1 MGGGKFPPCVDSGLW
16 MPFSQHRE
24 ERGGERGRG
33 KGGAAEKSS
42 IASTGIRGQRDRRSG
57 TCAQCRR
64 RQRRWQQQQQQQRQ
78 QQQQVRAGDNSMPTG
93 NGRRQ
98 EGSSSMHLGNS
109 WKRASSSSC
118 DKSSLWM
125 PFSQHRKG
133 RGREK
138 RRGKDE
144 AAEES
149 SAGAGSIRGQ
159 RDHRSG
165 TCAQCRRR
173 KRQQRQLLVLAGNSS
188 MPTGN
193 GRKQA
198 GGSSMPTG

>member
-1 MGGGKFPPCVDSGLW
+1 MGGVKVPPCVDSGLW

-24 ERGGERGRG
+24 ERGRERGRG

-64 RQRRWQQQQQQQRQ
+64 RQRRWQQQQQQQ
-78 QQQQVRAGDNSMPTG
+78 QQVRAGDSSMPTG

-98 EGSSSMHLGNS
+98 EGSSSVHLG
-109 WKRASSSSC
+109 SSC

-159 RDHRSG
+159 RDRRSG

-173 KRQQRQLLVLAGNSS
+173 KRQQRQRQVLAGNSS

>member
-1 MGGGKFPPCVDSGLW
+1 MGGVKVPPCVDSGLW

-24 ERGGERGRG
+24 ERGRERGRG

-64 RQRRWQQQQQQQRQ
+64 R
-78 QQQQVRAGDNSMPTG
+78 
-93 NGRRQ
+93 
-98 EGSSSMHLGNS
+98 
-109 WKRASSSSC
+109 
-118 DKSSLWM
+118 
-125 PFSQHRKG
+125 
-133 RGREK
+133 
-138 RRGKDE
+138 
-144 AAEES
+144 
-149 SAGAGSIRGQ
+149 
-159 RDHRSG
+159 
-165 TCAQCRRR
+165 
-173 KRQQRQLLVLAGNSS
+173 KRQQRQRQVLAGNSS